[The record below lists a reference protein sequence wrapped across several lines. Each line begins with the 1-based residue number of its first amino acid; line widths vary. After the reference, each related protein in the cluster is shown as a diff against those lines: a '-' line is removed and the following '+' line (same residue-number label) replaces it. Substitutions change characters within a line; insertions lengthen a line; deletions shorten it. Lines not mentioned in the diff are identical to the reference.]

1 MRSFGFVVGFALAIL
16 LVIVLAIRVGI
27 GPYVALFGEVRSPLG
42 PATVMFYCIAG
53 VIALR
58 VSSNR
63 LESVGPESRIWLY
76 GLLAFSAIF
85 CVGLFVLAS
94 GDAFL
99 SDDYVLLVRAAT
111 DNNSLSRVWSE
122 AGGDGAYRPIGA
134 YFFHGISSFARFS
147 PHAWRYVSLAIHLLN
162 AVCLFVLCRK
172 LWPSRDAIAP
182 LACALF
188 LVHGTRPEV
197 VYWTAGSFDLLACG
211 FSLLSILWW
220 VSSPPPALRWLGT
233 AAFLALALLSKESA
247 YAAPL
252 IGVVLLV
259 TSEEPSN
266 KKIRTFAALSIGLSG
281 LFAIHRLLL
290 FGGPGGYVD
299 ALSGRPQILSLS
311 PISTVKALSARVWEA
326 LFLPLNWAAGESWLA
341 AAALLVY
348 VGSLLLIGGRSAQ
361 LSKRNLLL
369 LASGVVLLVL
379 PALHLALVG
388 ESLLGSRVL
397 YFPSVAFCILMAAC
411 LPTKGVLV
419 KVCLLGIV
427 SSQCVFLAHNLFGWR
442 SASILADSVCEQG
455 LSLHGNIHE
464 IPAQFRGGYVFANGY
479 PECLSMKEMLSGEA
493 RKAAE

>member
-1 MRSFGFVVGFALAIL
+1 MRSFGFVVGFTLAIL
-16 LVIVLAIRVGI
+16 LLIVLAIRIGI
-27 GPYVALFGEVRSPLG
+27 GPYAALFGAVRSPLG
-42 PATVMFYCIAG
+42 LATVMFYCIAG

-76 GLLAFSAIF
+76 GLTAFSAIF
-85 CVGLFVLAS
+85 CLGLFVHAS

-111 DNNSLSRVWSE
+111 DGGSLNRVWSE

-134 YFFHGISSFARFS
+134 YYFHWVSSFAQFS
-147 PHAWRYVSLAIHLLN
+147 PHAWRYTSLAIHILN
-162 AVCLFVLCRK
+162 AVCLFALCRK
-172 LWPSRDAIAP
+172 LWPGRYAIAS

-211 FSLLSILWW
+211 FSLLAILWW
-220 VSSPPPALRWLGT
+220 VSSPPPLRWVGT

-252 IGVVLLV
+252 IGIVLLV
-259 TSEEPSN
+259 ASEEPSN
-266 KKIRTFAALSIGLSG
+266 KKIRAFAALSIGISG
-281 LFAIHRLLL
+281 LFAIHRLIL

-311 PISTVKALSARVWEA
+311 PISTVKALSARVWEV

-348 VGSLLLIGGRSAQ
+348 VGSLLLIGGRSVQ

-369 LASGVVLLVL
+369 LASGVVLAVL

-397 YFPSVAFCILMAAC
+397 YLPSVAFCILMAAC
-411 LPTKGVLV
+411 LPTKGVLA

-442 SASILADSVCEQG
+442 SASKLADSVCEQG
-455 LSLHGNIHE
+455 FSPRGNTHE
-464 IPAQFRGGYVFANGY
+464 IPTQFRGGYVFANGY
-479 PECLSMKEMLSGEA
+479 PECLAMKQTLSGEA
-493 RKAAE
+493 KKMAE